1 MPYLIDTYIFITK
14 VNPSQSVTLFA
25 EKNGSYCNHNR
36 IFLYLQ
42 HETEKTGVIVITIGF
57 SYICN
62 MRQER
67 KETILSETGKFLV
80 DIAKLV
86 FGGIILAGI
95 MKYESINSVMLYSV
109 GGMAVIICFLSGLIL
124 LTLSKK

>member
-1 MPYLIDTYIFITK
+1 
-14 VNPSQSVTLFA
+14 
-25 EKNGSYCNHNR
+25 
-36 IFLYLQ
+36 
-42 HETEKTGVIVITIGF
+42 
-57 SYICN
+57 

-67 KETILSETGKFLV
+67 KEIILSETVKFLV

-109 GGMAVIICFLSGLIL
+109 EGMAVIICFLSGLIL

>member
-1 MPYLIDTYIFITK
+1 MQK
-14 VNPSQSVTLFA
+14 
-25 EKNGSYCNHNR
+25 
-36 IFLYLQ
+36 
-42 HETEKTGVIVITIGF
+42 KTGVIVITIGF

>member
-1 MPYLIDTYIFITK
+1 M
-14 VNPSQSVTLFA
+14 Q
-25 EKNGSYCNHNR
+25 
-36 IFLYLQ
+36 
-42 HETEKTGVIVITIGF
+42 EKTGVIVITIGF

-67 KETILSETGKFLV
+67 KEIILSETGKFLV

-109 GGMAVIICFLSGLIL
+109 EGMAVIICFLSGLIL

>member
-1 MPYLIDTYIFITK
+1 MGFAKTYGMAST
-14 VNPSQSVTLFA
+14 SDDRTLLSRMGMQPTDENSRWFV
-25 EKNGSYCNHNR
+25 EKLGD
-36 IFLYLQ
+36 FLLD
-42 HETEKTGVIVITIGF
+42 
-57 SYICN
+57 
-62 MRQER
+62 M
-67 KETILSETGKFLV
+67 
-80 DIAKLV
+80 AKLV

>member
-1 MPYLIDTYIFITK
+1 
-14 VNPSQSVTLFA
+14 
-25 EKNGSYCNHNR
+25 
-36 IFLYLQ
+36 
-42 HETEKTGVIVITIGF
+42 
-57 SYICN
+57 

>member
-1 MPYLIDTYIFITK
+1 M
-14 VNPSQSVTLFA
+14 Q
-25 EKNGSYCNHNR
+25 
-36 IFLYLQ
+36 
-42 HETEKTGVIVITIGF
+42 EKTGVIVITIGF

-109 GGMAVIICFLSGLIL
+109 EGMAVIICFLSGLIL

>member
-1 MPYLIDTYIFITK
+1 MQK
-14 VNPSQSVTLFA
+14 
-25 EKNGSYCNHNR
+25 
-36 IFLYLQ
+36 
-42 HETEKTGVIVITIGF
+42 KTGVIVITIGF

-109 GGMAVIICFLSGLIL
+109 EGMAVIICFLSGLIL

>member
-1 MPYLIDTYIFITK
+1 M
-14 VNPSQSVTLFA
+14 Q
-25 EKNGSYCNHNR
+25 
-36 IFLYLQ
+36 
-42 HETEKTGVIVITIGF
+42 EKTGVIVITIGF

>member
-1 MPYLIDTYIFITK
+1 MGFLAIIT
-14 VNPSQSVTLFA
+14 
-25 EKNGSYCNHNR
+25 
-36 IFLYLQ
+36 
-42 HETEKTGVIVITIGF
+42 GF
-57 SYICN
+57 FYICN

>member
-1 MPYLIDTYIFITK
+1 
-14 VNPSQSVTLFA
+14 
-25 EKNGSYCNHNR
+25 
-36 IFLYLQ
+36 
-42 HETEKTGVIVITIGF
+42 
-57 SYICN
+57 

-109 GGMAVIICFLSGLIL
+109 EGMAVIICFLSGLIL

>member
-1 MPYLIDTYIFITK
+1 
-14 VNPSQSVTLFA
+14 
-25 EKNGSYCNHNR
+25 
-36 IFLYLQ
+36 
-42 HETEKTGVIVITIGF
+42 
-57 SYICN
+57 

-95 MKYESINSVMLYSV
+95 MKYESINSVLLYSV
-109 GGMAVIICFLSGLIL
+109 GGTAVIICFLSGLIL

>member
-1 MPYLIDTYIFITK
+1 MYLHQKSIRH
-14 VNPSQSVTLFA
+14 NPS
-25 EKNGSYCNHNR
+25 H
-36 IFLYLQ
+36 FLQ
-42 HETEKTGVIVITIGF
+42 EKTGIIVIKIGF

-109 GGMAVIICFLSGLIL
+109 GGIAVIICFLSGLIL
-124 LTLSKK
+124 LTRRYYLFFIRTYIINSI